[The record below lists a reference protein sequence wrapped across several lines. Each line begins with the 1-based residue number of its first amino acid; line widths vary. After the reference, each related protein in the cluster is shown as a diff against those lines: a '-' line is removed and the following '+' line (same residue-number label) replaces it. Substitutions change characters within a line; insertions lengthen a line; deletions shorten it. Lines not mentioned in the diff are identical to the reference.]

1 MTMGREARSGGGGLG
16 RAVGRRYF
24 GNLMYGEE
32 MRAMRDAGGDSSG
45 PGCGSGCLV
54 AFAVAV
60 ALFVLVF
67 LLV

>member
-16 RAVGRRYF
+16 REVGRRSF

-60 ALFVLVF
+60 ARFVLGFQRV
-67 LLV
+67 

>member
-1 MTMGREARSGGGGLG
+1 MGREARSGGCGLG
-16 RAVGRRYF
+16 REVGRRSF

>member
-16 RAVGRRYF
+16 REV